1 MLLMLLTMDS
11 TFAAAMLWQSTPPPP
26 SAGAQGAPAGVAAS
40 DGAADDAARTLG
52 AHDIRVEAA
61 DATIRWFRI
70 YTEDG
75 SPALRGR
82 PDIDGA
88 LEAGTYRLEAKVAGR
103 ETAMGTLDVRGPVML
118 ECRPRK
124 KGIVHCEGSDDSIV
138 ELQP

>member
-1 MLLMLLTMDS
+1 MP
-11 TFAAAMLWQSTPPPP
+11 FAS
-26 SAGAQGAPAGVAAS
+26 QGAG
-40 DGAADDAARTLG
+40 GAAVLFAPSVDADAARTLG